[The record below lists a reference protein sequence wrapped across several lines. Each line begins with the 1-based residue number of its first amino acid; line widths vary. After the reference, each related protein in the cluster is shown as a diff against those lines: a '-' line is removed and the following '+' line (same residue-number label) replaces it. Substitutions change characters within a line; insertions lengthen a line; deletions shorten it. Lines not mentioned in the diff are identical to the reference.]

1 MPLIRYCSKKCQEKG
16 QGLQVAGQ
24 IPDEV
29 VLQHAGEIHRGLCP
43 ECGGN
48 GPVDVHTSYRVY
60 SLLIFT
66 SWSNRPHLCCKSCGT
81 KKQLGDAFLSLQFYD
96 LEDIRDEM
104 ALEDAAEYVNTFGHG
119 LFSNAQAVQIVDFVE
134 RIKDKVNGILIHCE
148 AGVSRSAAVAAAIE
162 LMLNGSSDRIFND
175 RRYSPNLY
183 VYTKLIQV
191 WQNRMR

>member
-1 MPLIRYCSKKCQEKG
+1 MHVAIANRLSAEAVSSLIRTSH
-16 QGLQVAGQ
+16 A
-24 IPDEV
+24 IISITDPDKE
-29 VLQHAGEIHRGLCP
+29 LADFAPNQ
-43 ECGGN
+43 
-48 GPVDVHTSYRVY
+48 
-60 SLLIFT
+60 
-66 SWSNRPHLCCKSCGT
+66 NRI
-81 KKQLGDAFLSLQFYD
+81 DILSLQFYD